1 MIFFGTPHKGSDLA
15 TYGRTFARVPSAIA
29 LVPHPELLQSLI
41 KGSPK
46 LRKLNEHFID
56 LLQIRM
62 FNIVS
67 FYETKPLLYFR
78 KLVGIYYSADCND
91 LLT

>member
-1 MIFFGTPHKGSDLA
+1 MIFFGTPHQGSDLA

-29 LVPHPELLQSLI
+29 LVPHPELLQSLV

-46 LRKLNEHFID
+46 LLKLTEDFIK
-56 LLQIRM
+56 LLQVRV
-62 FNIVS
+62 FSIVS
-67 FYETKPLLYFR
+67 FYETKPLRYFR
-78 KLVGIYYSADCND
+78 KLVGIFYPADCKG